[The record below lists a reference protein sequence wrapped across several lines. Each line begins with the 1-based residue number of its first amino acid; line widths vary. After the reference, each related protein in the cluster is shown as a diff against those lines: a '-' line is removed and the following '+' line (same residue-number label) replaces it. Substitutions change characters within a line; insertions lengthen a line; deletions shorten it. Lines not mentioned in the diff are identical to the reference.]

1 MAFNSFYGGH
11 SCMVRKVHNSQDADI
26 KCSKKEETRLAR
38 ISFFSLQNDYEFH
51 SHENFMMNLQ
61 TKKLLNNYAIMTRW

>member
-11 SCMVRKVHNSQDADI
+11 SCMVRKVHNSQEADI

-38 ISFFSLQNDYEFH
+38 I
-51 SHENFMMNLQ
+51 
-61 TKKLLNNYAIMTRW
+61 